1 MSLKIRQILMVIVVP
16 GTVAGLLPY
25 LLLRAYGSLPSPY
38 AGLLAVAGGL
48 LLAAGLAML
57 AWCVWLF
64 ARIGRGTLAPW
75 DPTQALVAS
84 GPYAYVRNPMISG
97 VIAAL
102 IGEALLF
109 RSPAIGWLALGG
121 FVLNHFYFI
130 YSEEP
135 GLEKRFGA
143 AYRAYKARVP
153 RWLPRIGRKS

>member
-1 MSLKIRQILMVIVVP
+1 MTLKLRQILMVILVP

-25 LLLRAYGSLPSPY
+25 LLLRRYGGLPSQY

-48 LLAAGLAML
+48 LLAAGLGML
-57 AWCVWLF
+57 LWCVWLF
-64 ARIGRGTLAPW
+64 ARVGRGTLAPW
-75 DPTQALVAS
+75 DPTRELVAA

-102 IGEALLF
+102 VGEALLF

-135 GLEKRFGA
+135 GLEARFGA
-143 AYRAYKARVP
+143 AYRDYKARVP
-153 RWLPRIGRKS
+153 RWIPKFGK

>member
-1 MSLKIRQILMVIVVP
+1 MALKLRQILMVILVP

-25 LLLRAYGSLPSPY
+25 LLLRAYGSQPSEY
-38 AGLLAVAGGL
+38 AGLLAVVGGL
-48 LLAAGLAML
+48 LLAAGLGL
-57 AWCVWLF
+57 LLWCVWLF
-64 ARIGRGTLAPW
+64 ARVGRGTLAPW
-75 DPTQALVAS
+75 DPTRELVAA

-102 IGEALLF
+102 VGEALLF

-135 GLEKRFGA
+135 GLEARFGA
-143 AYRAYKARVP
+143 AYRDYKARVP
-153 RWLPRIGRKS
+153 RWLPRLRK